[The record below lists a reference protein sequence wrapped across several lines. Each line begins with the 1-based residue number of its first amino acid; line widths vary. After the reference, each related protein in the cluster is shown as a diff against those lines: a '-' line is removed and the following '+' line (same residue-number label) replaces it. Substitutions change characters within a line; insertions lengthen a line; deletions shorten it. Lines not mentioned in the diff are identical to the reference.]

1 MRKLLYMV
9 LAVIPCV
16 FASCSDDDDVVVS
29 PSASGTMTDD
39 LGNEYGW
46 VRIGN
51 LEWTTSNARNGAS
64 MLEYEF
70 DNETGLG

>member
-39 LGNEYGW
+39 LGNEY
-46 VRIGN
+46 
-51 LEWTTSNARNGAS
+51 
-64 MLEYEF
+64 
-70 DNETGLG
+70 